1 VLLLNCNIGGAAIA
15 AMKNLNTWIGVEPNY
30 KYAQWLPCYVLVILS
45 EYFNNYEYFAEILHR
60 MP

>member
-15 AMKNLNTWIGVEPNY
+15 AMKNSNTWIKIEPNY
-30 KYAQWLPCYVLVILS
+30 EYAQWLPCYVPVILS

-60 MP
+60 MS